1 MSVFNLSDFADHE
14 QVVFCSDEKSGLKA
28 IIAVHNSNLGPALGG
43 CRMWPYASEEEAIR
57 DVLRLSRGMTYKS
70 AMANLKL
77 GGGKSV
83 IIGNPRTDKTPEL
96 LKAFAQAVERVNGR
110 YIAAEDSGTGVDDM
124 KFMSQFT
131 QHVAGIVDKPSEN
144 GTRSGDPSP
153 ATAYGTFVG
162 IKAAVKERLGRDSLE
177 GLKIAVQGLGNVGFD
192 LARQLKEAG
201 AQLWVTDIHRE
212 PLIRA
217 GKELEATVVAPD
229 EIFGLDV
236 DVFAPCA
243 MGAIINDQTLP
254 QLKAKIAKA
263 KREIQAE
270 KKAGKKGRG
279 IRIPR
284 QGAGTAVLLGGPNA
298 GKSQLL
304 ASLTRATPEIAPYP
318 FTTHLPAP
326 GMMPWEDV
334 TVQLID
340 TPPITRDVLDP
351 NTQGLIRGAELVL
364 LLADLANDA
373 LVEDVQAVVDHLNQT
388 QTRLAKESYVDEQD
402 VGLVFTQT
410 FLVLNKI
417 DAPDA
422 AARVELLHEF
432 CSYEFREF
440 TISAQHGNGLETL
453 RDAIYGAMNVVRV
466 YTKLPTEKPS
476 RSGSIHPVSWRI
488 SSPAAIARRPL
499 RR

>member
-70 AMANLKL
+70 AMAGLKL

-124 KFMSQFT
+124 KYMSQFT
-131 QHVAGIVDKPSEN
+131 QHVAGIIDKPAEH

-162 IKAAVKERLGRDSLE
+162 IKAAVKERLGRDSLD
-177 GLKIAVQGLGNVGFD
+177 GLKVAVQGLGNVGFD
-192 LARQLKEAG
+192 LARQLKAAG

-212 PLIRA
+212 PLVRA
-217 GKELEATVVAPD
+217 AKKFEATVVAPE

-254 QLKAKIAKA
+254 QLKAKVVAGA
-263 KREIQAE
+263 ANNQLAE
-270 KKAGKKGRG
+270 PRHGLALMHKG
-279 IRIPR
+279 ILYAPDYVI
-284 QGAGTAVLLGGPNA
+284 NA
-298 GKSQLL
+298 GG
-304 ASLTRATPEIAPYP
+304 II
-318 FTTHLPAP
+318 
-326 GMMPWEDV
+326 DV
-334 TVQLID
+334 YYERTGNFD
-340 TPPITRDVLDP
+340 R
-351 NTQGLIRGAELVL
+351 AELTAHIERIYDNL
-364 LLADLANDA
+364 MEIFARA
-373 LVEDVQAVVDHLNQT
+373 
-388 QTRLAKESYVDEQD
+388 RKEERPTGEV
-402 VGLVFTQT
+402 
-410 FLVLNKI
+410 
-417 DAPDA
+417 A
-422 AARVELLHEF
+422 
-432 CSYEFREF
+432 
-440 TISAQHGNGLETL
+440 
-453 RDAIYGAMNVVRV
+453 DAIAEERF
-466 YTKLPTEKPS
+466 K
-476 RSGSIHPVSWRI
+476 R
-488 SSPAAIARRPL
+488 
-499 RR
+499 